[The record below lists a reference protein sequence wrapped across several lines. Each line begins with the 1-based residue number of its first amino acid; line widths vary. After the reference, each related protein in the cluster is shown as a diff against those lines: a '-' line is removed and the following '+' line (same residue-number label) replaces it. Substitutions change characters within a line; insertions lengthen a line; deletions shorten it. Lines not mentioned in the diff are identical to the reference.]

1 MAGRPFWLERAVG
14 RGLPASP
21 RHMSPQALG
30 GGCALRDY
38 PGLYKPKTAP
48 VSSSCG
54 KLLSSGLS
62 DRHRVAYGASR
73 STSFTAAC
81 TWPAAAKHASAPVG
95 MELSVL
101 TAPHFDSLLFK
112 CGSAVVALCTL

>member
-38 PGLYKPKTAP
+38 PGLYKPKTVP
-48 VSSSCG
+48 G
-54 KLLSSGLS
+54 FL
-62 DRHRVAYGASR
+62 
-73 STSFTAAC
+73 
-81 TWPAAAKHASAPVG
+81 
-95 MELSVL
+95 ELRE
-101 TAPHFDSLLFK
+101 
-112 CGSAVVALCTL
+112 VALKRAERPAPRSIWRE